1 MSYLLTDKQKTLI
14 LILFRQNKS
23 INDIMEHIGCS
34 RPTVHKALKDKGVN
48 SSKPFYTPTQEQIK
62 ERSKLVRANWDK
74 NTQLKRSGNMEDD
87 TWMPQTVAMP
97 KFHGK
102 RKDT

>member
-1 MSYLLTDKQKTLI
+1 MAHPLSDKQKTLI

-23 INDIMEHIGCS
+23 INDIIEHVGCS
-34 RPTVHKALKDKGVN
+34 RPTVHKVLKDKGVN
-48 SSKPFYTPTQEQIK
+48 SSKPFHTPTQEQIK
-62 ERSKLVRANWDK
+62 ERAELVRNGWNK
-74 NTQLKRSGNMEDD
+74 NERSRRAGNMEDD